1 MAKVTLTDISHETG
15 YSLATV
21 SRVINSVGIV
31 KPETREQV
39 IAAAVKLGY
48 AIPAGAEAQPST
60 TPGDVI
66 LVCLPTLGNPFY
78 EDVVAGIRKSAQNHG
93 YNVLIREGSINV
105 KTLPSVLSA
114 ISSSCT
120 AGVITMDRIS
130 VEVLKSI
137 SAKVPVVQCCE
148 YNSLANL
155 PYVSVD
161 DYRIGECAVE
171 HLASIGKKRIALL
184 NGPITCKYAQH
195 RLTGFLDTMRRLNL
209 PEDSSMVINLSDIL
223 PDLAF
228 SAALHLMKSGNPPDA
243 FFTSSDIFALAIIRA
258 ATSSGYRV
266 PQDIAV
272 IGVDNISLLA
282 FSTPSITTVNQ
293 PKLQLGATAGELLAE
308 RIRNPEA
315 PIKQITLDP
324 ELIVRESA

>member
-120 AGVITMDRIS
+120 AGVITMDQIS

-243 FFTSSDIFALAIIRA
+243 FLLPLTSLRLPSFAPLPVQAIGFLRILPLSVLI
-258 ATSSGYRV
+258 TSV
-266 PQDIAV
+266 CWH
-272 IGVDNISLLA
+272 SLLP
-282 FSTPSITTVNQ
+282 PS
-293 PKLQLGATAGELLAE
+293 PLLTN
-308 RIRNPEA
+308 RNCSWVPPPANCWLSEFVIQRHQSSRLLSI
-315 PIKQITLDP
+315 PN
-324 ELIVRESA
+324 